1 VGSVIS
7 PLLANIYL
15 HHAFDE
21 WMSAKFPT
29 VPFERYADDI
39 VVHCKSKAQAEHVL
53 DQIAT
58 RLRQWKL
65 ELHPEKT
72 RIVYCKDSNRTGSHT
87 HEEFDFLAFTF
98 RARKARNTR
107 DGRLFRGF
115 LPAIGKKAKAK
126 ISNEIR
132 EWKLQKRTDL
142 SITKLAEL
150 GNATVRGWC
159 NYFEMYYPGE
169 FQKVLRPINLKL
181 LKWTKLKYR
190 KNARD
195 AWAWLRRICRRQPEL
210 FAHWQHGLAIS

>member
-1 VGSVIS
+1 M
-7 PLLANIYL
+7 A
-15 HHAFDE
+15 
-21 WMSAKFPT
+21 AKFPT

-39 VVHCKSKAQAEHVL
+39 VVHCQSKAEAEHVL

-115 LPAIGKKAKAK
+115 LPAISKKAKAK
-126 ISNEIR
+126 IGNEIR
-132 EWKLQKRTDL
+132 EWKLQKRSDL
-142 SITKLAEL
+142 SITELAEL

-159 NYFEMYYPGE
+159 NYFEMYYPSE
-169 FQKVLRPINLKL
+169 FRKVLRPINLKL
-181 LKWTKLKYR
+181 LKWTKRKYQ
-190 KNARD
+190 KNARA
-195 AWAWLRRICRRQPEL
+195 AWAWLRGICRRQPEL
-210 FAHWQHGLAIS
+210 FAHWQHGLAIT